1 MISEK
6 FDLSAN
12 AFLTWYGVIQSI
24 PTEWKNVIR
33 NTNFS
38 IESYSQKAMINYRHG
53 IFIGDNFCGITKVK
67 TSMIYNALVQKSF
80 VPPTSR
86 NQFSQ
91 KFDISEKDWP
101 KIYSLAGKCSID
113 SGTRIFQYKILN
125 NTLYLNKHLFQ
136 CKLAESPLCSICGVE
151 DETVIHLFAE
161 CSYSTK
167 LWEELQNAL
176 ASKLSLPNV
185 SPQNVI
191 LGIIDCQSSSV
202 AIKHLLLL
210 YK

>member
-1 MISEK
+1 MKI
-6 FDLSAN
+6 FDWLIR
-12 AFLTWYGVIQSI
+12 IQ
-24 PTEWKNVIR
+24 
-33 NTNFS
+33 
-38 IESYSQKAMINYRHG
+38 H
-53 IFIGDNFCGITKVK
+53 
-67 TSMIYNALVQKSF
+67 
-80 VPPTSR
+80 
-86 NQFSQ
+86 
-91 KFDISEKDWP
+91 
-101 KIYSLAGKCSID
+101 SLAGKCSID

-125 NTLYLNKHLFQ
+125 NALYLNKHLFR

-151 DETVIHLFAE
+151 DETVIHLLAE

-202 AIKHLLLL
+202 TINHLLLL